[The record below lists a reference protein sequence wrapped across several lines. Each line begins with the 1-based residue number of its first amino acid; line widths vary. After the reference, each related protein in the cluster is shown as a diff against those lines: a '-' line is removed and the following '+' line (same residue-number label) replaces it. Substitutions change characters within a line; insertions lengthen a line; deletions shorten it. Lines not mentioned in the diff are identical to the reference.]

1 MTALSKTSIC
11 SNYALF
17 LHPITLISLL
27 IPNTAMDAKVFGM
40 LLKPVLLRFRITQD
54 FCTKDLTWKNVMLNM
69 GENIFLAMSSNTQTH
84 AYGLQFF

>member
-1 MTALSKTSIC
+1 MFKLC
-11 SNYALF
+11 PLPPPY
-17 LHPITLISLL
+17 HPYFSFNS
-27 IPNTAMDAKVFGM
+27 NTAMDAKVFGM

-54 FCTKDLTWKNVMLNM
+54 FCTKDLTRKNVMLNM